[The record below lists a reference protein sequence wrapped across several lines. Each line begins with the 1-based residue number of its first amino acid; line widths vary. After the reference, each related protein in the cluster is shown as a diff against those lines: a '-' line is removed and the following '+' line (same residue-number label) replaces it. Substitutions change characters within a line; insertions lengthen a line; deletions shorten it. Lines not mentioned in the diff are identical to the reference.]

1 MTEFRRGAAALALI
15 LILPFMM
22 NGCAGKHGARGQ
34 EDGLELTIL
43 HTNDTHSRVAGLDEK
58 GNACLSDENCTGGS
72 GRIAAA
78 IRSAKEKNDNVIA
91 LDAGDQF
98 QGTLFFTVSKWP
110 MLAKIDAHIP
120 YDAMT
125 LGNHEFDEG
134 CLELEKFTETL
145 KFPVLAANLAPEKGC
160 PLLKSPVKP
169 YIVREVRG
177 VKVGIIGLANDEVRS
192 LSKACDH
199 TLFTAARETLSK
211 TAKELKAQGVNVIVA
226 VTHLGLPADREL
238 ARSVDDVDV
247 IVGGHTHS
255 YIGPGSEE
263 GPYPVV
269 ERSPSGAPV
278 LVVTAK
284 YRTQYLG
291 ELNVKFDRN
300 GVPVSW
306 SGGPLELKPSYPSDP
321 EIRAIVKKYA
331 AKLTEFTS
339 EKIATLQPFSLPGG
353 EDLCR
358 RGECLEA
365 MLLADAML
373 DYGRPEGAVAAITN
387 GGGIRAALPAGEI
400 NRGQLMAMLPF
411 GTGVKLGEVTGE
423 QLLAALEHG
432 VSGERGQ
439 GPELLQVS
447 GLRYTVD
454 PSRPAGSRVSKAEF
468 TEASGKTVPL
478 KLNRRYRIVM
488 NSFIAGG
495 GDGFDMLKEAKPL
508 SLKPVTD
515 EELLENYLRKRSV
528 VTAPAAGR
536 IVYR

>member
-1 MTEFRRGAAALALI
+1 MTELRRGAAALVLI
-15 LILPFMM
+15 LVLPFMI

-43 HTNDTHSRVAGLDEK
+43 HTNDTHSRVAGFDEK

-98 QGTLFFTVSKWP
+98 QGTLFFTVNKWP
-110 MLAKIDAHIP
+110 MLAEIDAHIP

-125 LGNHEFDEG
+125 LGNHEFDDG

-177 VKVGIIGLANDEVRS
+177 VKVGIIGLANDEVRTN
-192 LSKACDH
+192 SKACEH
-199 TLFTAARETLSK
+199 TLFTKAQETLSK

-226 VTHLGLPADREL
+226 VTHLGLPEDRRL

-291 ELNVKFDRN
+291 ELDVKFDRN

-306 SGGPLELKPSYPSDP
+306 SGGPIELKPSYPSDP
-321 EIRAIVKKYA
+321 EIRAIVKKYE

-339 EKIATLQPFSLPGG
+339 EKITTLEPFSLPGG
-353 EDLCR
+353 DDACR

-373 DYGRPEGAVAAITN
+373 DYGRPEVLAPCP
-387 GGGIRAALPAGEI
+387 RRLYRCPKSLEI
-400 NRGQLMAMLPF
+400 VFRYWSFCHNHSPYYF
-411 GTGVKLGEVTGE
+411 
-423 QLLAALEHG
+423 
-432 VSGERGQ
+432 
-439 GPELLQVS
+439 LQFTFLFRYV
-447 GLRYTVD
+447 YTVHSISLNNSVHSSKGIVKGQKKKQD
-454 PSRPAGSRVSKAEF
+454 NPAFSEIYLFGDFNRNLKSTIF
-468 TEASGKTVPL
+468 TMG
-478 KLNRRYRIVM
+478 NQ
-488 NSFIAGG
+488 N
-495 GDGFDMLKEAKPL
+495 
-508 SLKPVTD
+508 
-515 EELLENYLRKRSV
+515 RSV
-528 VTAPAAGR
+528 MTICDLLYNQQP
-536 IVYR
+536 